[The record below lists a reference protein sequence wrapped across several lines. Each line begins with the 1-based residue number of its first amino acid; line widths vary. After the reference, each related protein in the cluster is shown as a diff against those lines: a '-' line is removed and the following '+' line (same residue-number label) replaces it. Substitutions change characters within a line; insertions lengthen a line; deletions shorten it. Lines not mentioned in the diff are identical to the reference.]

1 LSILATNDV
10 LSRIGFGTGSLHHI
24 TSLKARI
31 RLLHLAMDFGI
42 VHFDSAP
49 YYGYGLAELTLGSA
63 LSHVRDRV
71 TITTKVGLYPPLYC
85 STSTSLKVV
94 KAVGKLIAPLSRP
107 LVDWSIDQANKSLT
121 ASLSRMK
128 TNYVDYLFLHEPQIS
143 LIDTHEVLKWL
154 ENLKKNGSIRSWG
167 IAGLRDRLE
176 PFLAANSALAD
187 WIQTKDSNLEQEANF
202 IKQYGRE
209 LQFTYGY
216 LSSKS
221 RNSKAKVELIAAI
234 NRNREGTVLI
244 STRSEEHL
252 KQLFDE
258 F

>member
-1 LSILATNDV
+1 
-10 LSRIGFGTGSLHHI
+10 
-24 TSLKARI
+24 
-31 RLLHLAMDFGI
+31 MDYGI

-49 YYGYGLAELTLGSA
+49 YYGHGLAELTLGSA
-63 LSHVRDRV
+63 VSHLRNRI
-71 TITTKVGLYPPLYC
+71 TITTKLGLYPSVYC
-85 STSTSLKVV
+85 STSPGLTII
-94 KAVGKLIAPLSRP
+94 KAVGKVIPHLSRP
-107 LVDWSIDQANKSLT
+107 LVEWSIDQAKKSLI

-143 LIDTHEVLKWL
+143 LIATHEMLKWL
-154 ENLKKNGSIRSWG
+154 ENLKKNGSIRYWG

-187 WIQTKDSNLEQEANF
+187 WTQTKDSNLDQEANF

-216 LSSKS
+216 LSSKYKS
-221 RNSKAKVELIAAI
+221 ANARTELIAAM

-244 STRSEEHL
+244 STRCEEHL
-252 KQLFDE
+252 KQLYDE
-258 F
+258 I